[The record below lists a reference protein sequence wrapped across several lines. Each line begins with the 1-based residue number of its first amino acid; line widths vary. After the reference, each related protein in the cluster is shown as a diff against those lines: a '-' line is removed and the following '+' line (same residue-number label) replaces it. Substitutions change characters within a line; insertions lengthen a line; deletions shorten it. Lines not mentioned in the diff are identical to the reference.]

1 LTRSERVK
9 QVKAKPEYFDK
20 YGDQA
25 RRVIEALLEKF
36 AEEGYLTFDKVL
48 DASQLADPSVTIIV
62 RQLPA
67 EN

>member
-9 QVKAKPEYFDK
+9 RVKAKPEYFDK